1 MKQTIE
7 SKLRGPAHLVV
18 KDESHMHNVPDGA
31 ESHFNVFVVA
41 DAFEGKR
48 LVARHQAVYA
58 VLKEELAGRI
68 HALALKTITPPSGR
82 RKGGAAVSP
91 QCLGGSKAD
100 RLISRLAGS
109 RLPRIGASDVG
120 EDLVVAAA
128 PGCRYWSRLRGCP

>member
-1 MKQTIE
+1 MSMKQTIE
-7 SKLRGPAHLVV
+7 SKLGEALTPAHLVV

-68 HALALKTITPPSGR
+68 HALALKTITPAEWAAQGGVQRSRRSVSEALRRTVDQSAGR
-82 RKGGAAVSP
+82 QSASSASV
-91 QCLGGSKAD
+91 
-100 RLISRLAGS
+100 
-109 RLPRIGASDVG
+109 PRM
-120 EDLVVAAA
+120 
-128 PGCRYWSRLRGCP
+128 

>member
-1 MKQTIE
+1 MSMKQTIE
-7 SKLRGPAHLVV
+7 SKLGEALKPAHLVV

-68 HALALKTITPPSGR
+68 HALALKTITPAEWAAQG
-82 RKGGAAVSP
+82 GGAAVSP

-100 RLISRLAGS
+100 G
-109 RLPRIGASDVG
+109 
-120 EDLVVAAA
+120 
-128 PGCRYWSRLRGCP
+128 

>member
-1 MKQTIE
+1 MSMKQTIE
-7 SKLRGPAHLVV
+7 SKLGEALTPAHLVV

-68 HALALKTITPPSGR
+68 HALALKTITPAEWAAQGGVQRSRRSVSGALR
-82 RKGGAAVSP
+82 RTVDQS
-91 QCLGGSKAD
+91 
-100 RLISRLAGS
+100 AGRQS
-109 RLPRIGASDVG
+109 ASSASVPRM
-120 EDLVVAAA
+120 
-128 PGCRYWSRLRGCP
+128 